1 MTDRERDPR
10 YVDDMTEETLGAKEQ
25 ERQER
30 QRQQERQRGRRERG
44 RREGDAGSRA
54 GRDGSDDD
62 R

>member
-30 QRQQERQRGRRERG
+30 QHQQERQRGRQE
-44 RREGDAGSRA
+44 EAGSRA
-54 GRDGSDDD
+54 ARDDADDD